1 MRITI
6 GVDWANH
13 SFAAVQQALQ
23 VYPATDITLV
33 HGVDLGFLEY
43 PLVAEAAN
51 FQGYDEYKASL
62 LDAGRQLLDQ
72 AENLLPKDGRSVR
85 RVCEIGSPARLVLQA
100 AKATHAE
107 MIVVGTRGH
116 GRLAEQILGSVSH
129 RVLLHAAQPTL
140 IVKGAARPIRRVLV
154 AVEGRDDAE
163 RLQSWLLGHQFVSPV
178 QVTVTSVVP
187 SIRIADPARIIG
199 VEAWSEQAKTYA
211 EDLVKSFASV
221 LIGDRWTVSTHVQ
234 TGDPAGGVAD
244 LAKDFDL
251 VVVGSH
257 GRKGL
262 DRFLLGSVSHAVVHR
277 SPSSVLVVR

>member
-6 GVDWANH
+6 GVDWANQ

-33 HGVDLGFLEY
+33 HGVDLGLFEY

-51 FQGYDEYKASL
+51 FQGYDEYKTAL

-72 AENLLPKDGRSVR
+72 AENLLPKDGRTVR
-85 RVCEIGSPARLVLQA
+85 RVCEVGSPARVVLQA
-100 AKATHAE
+100 AKASNAE
-107 MIVVGTRGH
+107 LVVIGTRGH
-116 GRLAEQILGSVSH
+116 GRLTEQILGSVSH

-140 IVKGAARPIRRVLV
+140 IVKDASRPIRRVLV
-154 AVEGRDDAE
+154 AVEGRDDME
-163 RLQSWLLGHQFVSPV
+163 RLQGWLLAHQFVSPV
-178 QVTVTSVVP
+178 QVPVTTVVP

-199 VEAWSEQAKTYA
+199 VEAWSEQAKNYA
-211 EDLVKSFASV
+211 EDLVNSLASA

-234 TGDPAGGVAD
+234 TGDPAGTVAD
-244 LAKDFDL
+244 LAKDYDL

-262 DRFLLGSVSHAVVHR
+262 ERFLLGSVSHAIVHR
-277 SPSSVLVVR
+277 SASSILVVR